1 MEISLTVVN
10 ICQMIV
16 EPGPWMSVFPYD
28 LADFLRIVLTTF
40 VSCNGKKTNGNS
52 KWFQRLKLI
61 RFNENLHYQE
71 LQQKL

>member
-28 LADFLRIVLTTF
+28 LADFLRMVLTTF
-40 VSCNGKKTNGNS
+40 VNCNGKKQTVIQNGS
-52 KWFQRLKLI
+52 KGLG
-61 RFNENLHYQE
+61 
-71 LQQKL
+71 